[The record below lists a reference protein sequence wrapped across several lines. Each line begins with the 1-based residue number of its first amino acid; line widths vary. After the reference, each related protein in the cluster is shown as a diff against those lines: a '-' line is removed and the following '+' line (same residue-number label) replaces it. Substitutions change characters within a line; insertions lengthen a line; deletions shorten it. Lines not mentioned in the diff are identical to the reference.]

1 MSLNNLIT
9 FNSAV
14 DQAKKNAMDY
24 ISIQQA
30 QQNLDQN
37 QQKFDLTKKQAALD
51 LEKSGMDN
59 EDTAMNLKAKKAYM
73 DQLFGTQQDVL
84 DGHQAMIDQQEQ
96 KTVTAAKQA
105 HSVAA
110 QLFNTDPD
118 VRNYATSGAASGTT
132 GVQPQQQPQ
141 GGAPSTPA
149 GPSMSLAGG
158 GQGPDPTMTP
168 ASAPVADGIQNQGQ
182 PPDQNIAGAYKSSGA
197 MTVPGPQGSMIV
209 GGDSSNSNSNTSV
222 NSGTGA
228 LFGLND
234 QQGGGGG
241 SLPAQTQP
249 QIQPQQTDG
258 SLQSNATGNATTTA
272 GLPPLSQVY
281 QGLST
286 KPFGQATSD
295 IYMKNPNF
303 MEAIKNGNYLI
314 KKDPTQIESENPL
327 ALNENDRTVLSDI
340 PNLQKAGY
348 GQSDIFN
355 QLTPGTQSLIKT
367 VGEYRATPAELTS
380 SFGGGRQKQELV
392 KAVQAFYPKWS
403 DAVYDQR
410 HRSLIDFTDPNG
422 VNGQTIAATRQGIEH
437 TDELTSSIDA
447 VSNKTISG
455 PFGRQIPVLNAPMN
469 NIMQYVGG
477 DPDILALKQNI
488 NAVSEEMTKSWGGAR
503 AGEARL
509 KNWRDTMSATN
520 SPQGWSGLLSKTAK
534 LWQEAANTRESMFSL
549 AMGGQ
554 KMQDVL
560 GQGVITPDQQAILDR
575 IKGGYKPNNPNDN
588 QTGGLNVPAGR
599 VGVIGPDGKKY
610 SLPQEQLQ
618 QAMQQGYKKI

>member
-1 MSLNNLIT
+1 MSFNNLIT

-14 DQAKKNAMDY
+14 EQAKKNAQDY

-30 QQNLDQN
+30 QQNLDQQ
-37 QQKFDLTKKQAALD
+37 QQKFDLSKKQANLD
-51 LEKSGMDN
+51 IEKSGMDN
-59 EDTAMNLKAKKAYM
+59 EDTALNLKAKKAYM
-73 DQLFGTQQDVL
+73 DQLFGTQQDVI

-96 KTVTAAKQA
+96 KTVNDAKQA

-118 VRNYATSGAASGTT
+118 VRNYATSGAVPT
-132 GVQPQQQPQ
+132 QPSP
-141 GGAPSTPA
+141 GAATPA
-149 GPSMSLAGG
+149 PDMSLANG
-158 GQGPDPTMTP
+158 GQGTDPTMADAG
-168 ASAPVADGIQNQGQ
+168 ASIADGGQNQGQ
-182 PPDQNIAGAYKSSGA
+182 PPVANTADAYKNSGS
-197 MTVPGPQGSMIV
+197 MTVPGPQGSMVIGDGQNSQGSDASVKSDV
-209 GGDSSNSNSNTSV
+209 GSLLGLD
-222 NSGTGA
+222 GQTG
-228 LFGLND
+228 GS
-234 QQGGGGG
+234 GGGQMA
-241 SLPAQTQP
+241 PQTQP
-249 QIQPQQTDG
+249 QTQTPQTDLTPQTN
-258 SLQSNATGNATTTA
+258 SAGNATTAA
-272 GLPPLSQVY
+272 GLAPLSQVY
-281 QGLST
+281 QGLSK

-303 MEAIKNGNYLI
+303 MEAIKNGNYMI
-314 KKDPTQIESENPL
+314 KKDPQQIESENPL

-355 QLTPGTQSLIKT
+355 QLTPGTQSLIRT

-437 TDELTSSIDA
+437 MDELTQSIDA
-447 VSNKTISG
+447 VSNKTIPG
-455 PFGRQIPVLNAPMN
+455 PFGRQVPVLNAPMN

-488 NAVSEEMTKSWGGAR
+488 NAVSEEMTKAWGGAK

-509 KNWRDTMSATN
+509 ANWRDTMNATN
-520 SPQGWSGLLSKTAK
+520 SPSGWSGLLSKTAS
-534 LWQEAANTRESMFSL
+534 LWNEAAQTRESMFSL

-575 IKGGYKPNNPNDN
+575 IKGGYTPNNPNDRN
-588 QTGGLNVPAGR
+588 TGSIGVPAGR

>member
-1 MSLNNLIT
+1 MSLNNVVV

-14 DQAKKNAMDY
+14 DQAKKNAQDY

-37 QQKFDLTKKQAALD
+37 QQKFDLAKKQANLN
-51 LEKSGMDN
+51 LEASGMNN

-73 DQLFGTQQDVL
+73 DQLFGNQQDVL

-96 KTVTAAKQA
+96 QTVSSASQA

-118 VRNYATSGAASGTT
+118 VKNYATGSQPSPSGNTQAS
-132 GVQPQQQPQ
+132 PP
-141 GGAPSTPA
+141 
-149 GPSMSLAGG
+149 MSLLSG

-168 ASAPVADGIQNQGQ
+168 AGAPVANGSQNQGQ
-182 PPDQNIAGAYKSSGA
+182 APDQSSSGSYKA
-197 MTVPGPQGSMIV
+197 SGALTLPGPQGSMVV
-209 GGDSSNSNSNTSV
+209 GDNAATPTSSGSDV
-222 NSGTGA
+222 GA
-228 LFGLND
+228 LFGVPG
-234 QQGGGGG
+234 QQGGG
-241 SLPAQTQP
+241 SAPMPAQTQP
-249 QIQPQQTDG
+249 QSQPAASN
-258 SLQSNATGNATTTA
+258 SLDSNTTGNPTTAA

-437 TDELTSSIDA
+437 MDELTSSIDA
-447 VSNKTISG
+447 VSNKTISMG
-455 PFGRQIPVLNAPMN
+455 LGRQVPVLNAPMN
-469 NIMQYVGG
+469 AIMQYVGG

-488 NAVSEEMTKSWGGAR
+488 NAVSEEMTKAWGGAR

-509 KNWRDTMSATN
+509 ANWRSTMNATN
-520 SPQGWSGLLSKTAK
+520 SPAGWSGLLSKTAK
-534 LWQEAANTRESMFSL
+534 LWDEAAQTRESMFSL

-554 KMQDVL
+554 KMNDVL

-575 IKGGYKPNNPNDN
+575 IKGGYTPNNPDQAHN
-588 QTGGLNVPAGR
+588 TGIPAGR
-599 VGVIGPDGKKY
+599 VGVMGPDGKKY

>member
-1 MSLNNLIT
+1 MSYNGLIV

-14 DQAKKNAMDY
+14 DQAKKNAQDY
-24 ISIQQA
+24 IAIQQA

-51 LEKSGMDN
+51 LEKSGMEN
-59 EDTAMNLKAKKAYM
+59 ADTAMNLKAKKSYM
-73 DQLFGTQQDVL
+73 DSLFGTQQDVL
-84 DGHQAMIDQQEQ
+84 DGHQAMIDQQEHQ
-96 KTVTAAKQA
+96 TVSAIHQA

-110 QLFNTDPD
+110 QLFNTDPNVRQD
-118 VRNYATSGAASGTT
+118 VLTRAQQTGT
-132 GVQPQQQPQ
+132 VNSPP
-141 GGAPSTPA
+141 
-149 GPSMSLAGG
+149 MSLAGG
-158 GQGPDPTMTP
+158 GTNEPDPN
-168 ASAPVADGIQNQGQ
+168 APPMSLSGGVAAGNQNQGQ
-182 PPDQNIAGAYKSSGA
+182 APDQGVAGSYRNAGSL
-197 MTVPGPQGSMIV
+197 TLPGPQGSMVV
-209 GGDSSNSNSNTSV
+209 GGDQANQVSNQP
-222 NSGTGA
+222 TGA
-228 LFGLND
+228 NVGSLFGLNG

-241 SLPAQTQP
+241 QAQAQP
-249 QIQPQQTDG
+249 QAQPTDS
-258 SLQSNATGNATTTA
+258 SLQSNTTGNATTAA

-281 QGLST
+281 QGLS
-286 KPFGQATSD
+286 KAPFGQATSD

-303 MEAIKNGNYLI
+303 MEAIKNGSYLI
-314 KKDPTQIESENPL
+314 KKDPQMIESANPL
-327 ALNENDRTVLSDI
+327 ALNENDRTVLSDT
-340 PNLQKAGY
+340 PQLQKAGY
-348 GQSDIFN
+348 SQNDIFN

-437 TDELTSSIDA
+437 MDELTSSIDA
-447 VSNKTISG
+447 VSNKTI
-455 PFGRQIPVLNAPMN
+455 PFGTGRQMRQIPILNAPMN
-469 NIMQYVGG
+469 AIMQYVGG

-488 NAVSEEMTKSWGGAR
+488 NAVAEEMTKAWGGAK

-509 KNWRDTMSATN
+509 ANWRDTMNATN

-554 KMQDVL
+554 KMSDVL
-560 GQGVITPDQQAILDR
+560 GEGIITPDQQAILDR
-575 IKGGYKPNNPNDN
+575 IKGGYKPNNPNDSQN
-588 QTGGLNVPAGR
+588 NSKNIPAGR
-599 VGVIGPDGKKY
+599 VEVIGPNGVHMTLLDT
-610 SLPQEQLQ
+610 PEQWNL
-618 QAMQQGYKKI
+618 AAKAGYKRV